1 MNYTIEKQLK
11 KAPIVKYIMIGSISL
26 TLLLWI
32 LGLALSI
39 IQITAAGTIS
49 FMVTVSIT
57 LVYIEMFRQLSK
69 SMKLLNKLSL
79 QDVVSDLKTT
89 EFNLPKS
96 KIYMGS
102 RAFYAKK
109 PAMVLPYSM
118 VVWVYIQRVKYM
130 GIVTIEEKVII
141 RCRDGASFEIRAN
154 RDELQMLLQGIAHFS
169 PDLIVG
175 YGASQRELYDS
186 IVMNFPK

>member
-26 TLLLWI
+26 TLLLCI

-57 LVYIEMFRQLSK
+57 LVNIEMFRQLSK
-69 SMKLLNKLSL
+69 SMELLNKLSL

-102 RAFYAKK
+102 RAFYVKK
-109 PAMVLPYSM
+109 PATVLPYSM
-118 VVWVYIQRVKYM
+118 VVWVCIQRVKYM

-154 RDELQMLLQGIAHFS
+154 RDELQMLLQGIARFS

>member
-57 LVYIEMFRQLSK
+57 LVYIVMFRQLSK
-69 SMKLLNKLSL
+69 SMKLLNKFGL
-79 QDVVSDLKTT
+79 QDVVSDLKAT

-109 PAMVLPYSM
+109 PATVLPYSM

-130 GIVTIEEKVII
+130 GIVTIEEKVTI

>member
-69 SMKLLNKLSL
+69 SMKLLNKFGL

-109 PAMVLPYSM
+109 PVTVLPYCM

>member
-69 SMKLLNKLSL
+69 SMKLLNKFGL

-109 PAMVLPYSM
+109 PATVLPYLYGCLGIHTESK
-118 VVWVYIQRVKYM
+118 VYGYCYHRRKSYYSLQRWC
-130 GIVTIEEKVII
+130 I
-141 RCRDGASFEIRAN
+141 F
-154 RDELQMLLQGIAHFS
+154 
-169 PDLIVG
+169 
-175 YGASQRELYDS
+175 
-186 IVMNFPK
+186 

>member
-1 MNYTIEKQLK
+1 M
-11 KAPIVKYIMIGSISL
+11 

-69 SMKLLNKLSL
+69 SMKLLNKFSL

-102 RAFYAKK
+102 RAFYVKK
-109 PAMVLPYSM
+109 PATVLPYSM

-154 RDELQMLLQGIAHFS
+154 RDELQMLLQGITHFS

-186 IVMNFPK
+186 IVSIVMNFPK

>member
-1 MNYTIEKQLK
+1 MNCTIEKQLK

-57 LVYIEMFRQLSK
+57 LVYIVMFRQLSK
-69 SMKLLNKLSL
+69 SMNLLNKLSL

-109 PAMVLPYSM
+109 PATVLPYSM

>member
-57 LVYIEMFRQLSK
+57 LIYIEMFRQLSK
-69 SMKLLNKLSL
+69 SMKLLNKLGL

-102 RAFYAKK
+102 RAFYVKK
-109 PAMVLPYSM
+109 PATVLPYCM

-154 RDELQMLLQGIAHFS
+154 RDELQMLLQGIAQFS

-175 YGASQRELYDS
+175 YGASKRELYDS

>member
-49 FMVTVSIT
+49 FMITVSIT

-69 SMKLLNKLSL
+69 SMKLLNKLGL

-109 PAMVLPYSM
+109 TATVLPYCM

-154 RDELQMLLQGIAHFS
+154 RDELQMLLQGISQFS

-175 YGASQRELYDS
+175 YGASQKELYDS

>member
-1 MNYTIEKQLK
+1 
-11 KAPIVKYIMIGSISL
+11 
-26 TLLLWI
+26 
-32 LGLALSI
+32 
-39 IQITAAGTIS
+39 
-49 FMVTVSIT
+49 MVTVSIT

-69 SMKLLNKLSL
+69 SMKLLNNLSL

-102 RAFYAKK
+102 RAFYVKK
-109 PAMVLPYSM
+109 PATVLPYSM

-154 RDELQMLLQGIAHFS
+154 RDELQMLLQGIARFS

>member
-69 SMKLLNKLSL
+69 SMKLLNKFGL
-79 QDVVSDLKTT
+79 QDVVSDLKAT

-109 PAMVLPYSM
+109 PATVLPYSM

>member
-1 MNYTIEKQLK
+1 MLK
-11 KAPIVKYIMIGSISL
+11 NL
-26 TLLLWI
+26 RR
-32 LGLALSI
+32 
-39 IQITAAGTIS
+39 S
-49 FMVTVSIT
+49 FRIC
-57 LVYIEMFRQLSK
+57 
-69 SMKLLNKLSL
+69 
-79 QDVVSDLKTT
+79 
-89 EFNLPKS
+89 
-96 KIYMGS
+96 
-102 RAFYAKK
+102 
-109 PAMVLPYSM
+109 M

-130 GIVTIEEKVII
+130 GIVTIEEKVTI

>member
-49 FMVTVSIT
+49 FMITVSIT

-69 SMKLLNKLSL
+69 SMKLLNKFGL

-102 RAFYAKK
+102 RAFYVKK
-109 PAMVLPYSM
+109 PAAVLPYCM

-154 RDELQMLLQGIAHFS
+154 RDELQMLLQGIAQFS